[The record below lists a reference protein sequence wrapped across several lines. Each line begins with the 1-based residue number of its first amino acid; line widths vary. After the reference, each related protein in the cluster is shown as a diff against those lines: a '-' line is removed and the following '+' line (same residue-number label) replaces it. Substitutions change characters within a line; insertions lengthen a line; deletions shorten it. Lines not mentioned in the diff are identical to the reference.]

1 MNEKSIVPVDEEN
14 VARLVGDRIA
24 SLENRSKTAF
34 EDISVEPD
42 GNMANYRQVIGE
54 KIRLKG
60 EVHSWFLRSFSRGE
74 RGALVTI

>member
-1 MNEKSIVPVDEEN
+1 MNFHWHYGV
-14 VARLVGDRIA
+14 VGE
-24 SLENRSKTAF
+24 SFTTTF

-54 KIRLKG
+54 KVRLKD

-74 RGALVTI
+74 RGALVAI